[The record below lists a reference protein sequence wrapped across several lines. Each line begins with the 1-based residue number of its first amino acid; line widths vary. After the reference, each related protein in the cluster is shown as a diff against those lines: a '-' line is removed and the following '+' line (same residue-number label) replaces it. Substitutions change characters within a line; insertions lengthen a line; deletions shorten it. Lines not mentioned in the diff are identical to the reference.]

1 VSAMNR
7 CRIRVSLA
15 ISFET
20 VYNNRVTAQLNMRSR
35 EEITRLCDG
44 FTLLDPGLVWIPQW
58 LPDAPDDVPEDPSR
72 YWASS
77 ASPATTA
84 RRPPRRPRTDRSA
97 TGQPGSG

>member
-1 VSAMNR
+1 MNR

-72 YWASS
+72 YWALVGV
-77 ASPATTA
+77 A
-84 RRPPRRPRTDRSA
+84 RYDGPPTPSA
-97 TGQPGSG
+97 TAD